1 MGKHVFAEERWE
13 NDIHIVLAAK
23 GGIGKTFVASL
34 FAQYA
39 DYCGKPMKVLDLD
52 QSNQMLARV
61 PSLHAEAVPLLSDKR
76 FDSAKMDGLIK
87 RMVSEPGPYILDVG
101 ASTFIDM
108 WRYFIKY
115 QMFALLKAQGRR
127 VIIHSVVVGGP
138 EMPDTLKSFLDVVSV
153 VPDRQVIVWLNPVR
167 GAIADGGKR
176 FLEMS
181 LYVANQEKVL
191 GVIDLPE
198 ADEATLGDLHTMTLN
213 LHTLST
219 VNECEELEFF
229 SKHRVSIHRELL
241 FSQIGDTWEVLVGDA
256 SAAA

>member
-1 MGKHVFAEERWE
+1 M
-13 NDIHIVLAAK
+13 
-23 GGIGKTFVASL
+23 
-34 FAQYA
+34 
-39 DYCGKPMKVLDLD
+39 
-52 QSNQMLARV
+52 
-61 PSLHAEAVPLLSDKR
+61 
-76 FDSAKMDGLIK
+76 
-87 RMVSEPGPYILDVG
+87 
-101 ASTFIDM
+101 
-108 WRYFIKY
+108 
-115 QMFALLKAQGRR
+115 
-127 VIIHSVVVGGP
+127 
-138 EMPDTLKSFLDVVSV
+138 
-153 VPDRQVIVWLNPVR
+153 
-167 GAIADGGKR
+167 
-176 FLEMS
+176 EMS